1 MDQDID
7 VFSDNEAEVI
17 EEETEAET
25 VVDETEET
33 EGETA
38 EAEESEE
45 SEESEEESTSSADKD
60 EVSGLKQ
67 ALAAE
72 RKKRQDAQARLRQQ
86 EAKPRVAPDPVT
98 DPEGYAAYHE
108 QSTDKKV
115 LQDRIEL
122 TQDLMRDIHED
133 FDKYQGIF
141 MNLVSTENDDGS
153 LSITDPALL
162 AKFNA
167 SANPA
172 KFAYNH
178 AKKHEEIETLSSP
191 DYKENLRKQIE
202 TEVMQK
208 LKAKGYSVADLPN
221 LTNAPASSKNDVIV
235 DDKAKDVIDVFDD
248 QLTRLL

>member
-7 VFSDNEAEVI
+7 VFNDNEVEDTEVVD
-17 EEETEAET
+17 EAET
-25 VVDETEET
+25 VVEETEGTEVEAKAETEET
-33 EGETA
+33 EET
-38 EAEESEE
+38 
-45 SEESEEESTSSADKD
+45 EEESTSSADKD
-60 EVSGLKQ
+60 EVSGLKK

-72 RKKRQDAQARLRQQ
+72 RQKRQDAQALLRKQ
-86 EAKPRVAPDPVT
+86 ESTPKSAPDPVT

-115 LQDRIEL
+115 LNDRIVL
-122 TQDLMRDIHED
+122 TQDLMRDLHDD

-141 MNLVSTENDDGS
+141 MNLVSKENDDGS

-178 AKKHEEIETLSSP
+178 AKKHEELETLSSP
-191 DYKENLRKQIE
+191 DYKENLRKSIE
-202 TEVMQK
+202 AEVLQK
-208 LKAKGYSVADLPN
+208 LKAKGLAVADLPN
-221 LTNAPASSKNDVIV
+221 LTNAAASNKNDVIV
-235 DDKAKDVIDVFDD
+235 DDKSKDVIDVFDD
-248 QLTRLL
+248 